1 MRCGSR
7 SSALRYALDFFSDIF
22 DGEQKKKFVKKLTR
36 LQEDLGRMNDVA
48 VAETMLASLV
58 GVTGDEKA
66 GAGRRHPV
74 PLAFAA
80 GGVLG
85 WHRRRAAE
93 IDATL
98 MKDWKSFV
106 QAKPFWD

>member
-1 MRCGSR
+1 
-7 SSALRYALDFFSDIF
+7 
-22 DGEQKKKFVKKLTR
+22 
-36 LQEDLGRMNDVA
+36 MNDVA

-66 GAGRRHPV
+66 DAVTAPSG

-98 MKDWKSFV
+98 IKDWKSFV